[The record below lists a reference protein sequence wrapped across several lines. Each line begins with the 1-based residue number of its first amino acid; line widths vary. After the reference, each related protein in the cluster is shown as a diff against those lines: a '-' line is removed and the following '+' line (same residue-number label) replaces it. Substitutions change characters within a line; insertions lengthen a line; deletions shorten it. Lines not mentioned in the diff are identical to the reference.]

1 MENYYVEH
9 SQQKIAKYGIMICN
23 IYNHLGAAPYYTAPH
38 THLDVEIMYVQMG
51 EFLAEIE
58 GKEYVVKK
66 GECALFR
73 SNAVHSIK
81 ALSKGE
87 SFYRVL
93 KVGLPLVMSM
103 ASTDKA
109 MDYVSCLSVSSS
121 DVQVKWSEEWCG
133 QNKIYEAFYKMN
145 EEYNSEETGSD
156 IGAKI
161 YVAYILKKLL
171 SELYRGTD
179 NSADR
184 NLAKVINDAIY
195 YIHRHYF
202 EPMTLED
209 CSNWVSLSPSYF
221 SRSFKRITGKSFK
234 DYLNIIRIDVAEKL
248 LVTTDKSVT
257 NIALECGYNDLSYFA
272 MCFRRIKGIKPSEL
286 RKQKNN
292 IKTLTLP

>member
-1 MENYYVEH
+1 M
-9 SQQKIAKYGIMICN
+9 
-23 IYNHLGAAPYYTAPH
+23 
-38 THLDVEIMYVQMG
+38 
-51 EFLAEIE
+51 
-58 GKEYVVKK
+58 
-66 GECALFR
+66 
-73 SNAVHSIK
+73 
-81 ALSKGE
+81 
-87 SFYRVL
+87 
-93 KVGLPLVMSM
+93 
-103 ASTDKA
+103 
-109 MDYVSCLSVSSS
+109 
-121 DVQVKWSEEWCG
+121 
-133 QNKIYEAFYKMN
+133 
-145 EEYNSEETGSD
+145 
-156 IGAKI
+156 
-161 YVAYILKKLL
+161 AYILKKLL

-257 NIALECGYNDLSYFA
+257 DIALECGYNDLSYFA
-272 MCFRRIKGIKPSEL
+272 MFFRRIKGIKPSEL